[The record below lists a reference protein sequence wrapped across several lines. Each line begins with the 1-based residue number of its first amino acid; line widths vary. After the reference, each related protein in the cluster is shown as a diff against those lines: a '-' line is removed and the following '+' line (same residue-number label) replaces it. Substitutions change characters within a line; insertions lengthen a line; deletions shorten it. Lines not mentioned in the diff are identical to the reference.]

1 MAKGRKD
8 GGRDDFFQNI
18 ILAHHMAMV
27 LDHQY
32 QADKR
37 FNVAI
42 GKDILTPRHIMSQDR
57 KHSDLPLR
65 TRNTLSLRTR
75 TVNKMQGH
83 DGASSGD
90 CERLIFYLV
99 MNLMTWDT
107 LEEAFDKVYDF
118 LRGTGSNLDPKA
130 LYKRLEQ
137 FGKKKFILCPKLRSS
152 WINFCRRKASNR
164 GNRDARG
171 WKAVEIA
178 HGNACIDSLNAEAE
192 EFFQE
197 NPNGG
202 SFKIWVETT
211 DKEKKA
217 ALEQN
222 TDQNQPNWN
231 FEEHLQ
237 MPFKDG
243 GIRNR
248 YKKGEN
254 AKLEGFTLS
263 FEKVEIGLK
272 NENKP
277 LVTRNN
283 SEYKLLTVVV
293 NPK

>member
-1 MAKGRKD
+1 
-8 GGRDDFFQNI
+8 
-18 ILAHHMAMV
+18 
-27 LDHQY
+27 
-32 QADKR
+32 
-37 FNVAI
+37 
-42 GKDILTPRHIMSQDR
+42 
-57 KHSDLPLR
+57 
-65 TRNTLSLRTR
+65 
-75 TVNKMQGH
+75 
-83 DGASSGD
+83 
-90 CERLIFYLV
+90 
-99 MNLMTWDT
+99 MTWFT
-107 LEEAFDKVYDF
+107 LEEALQKVYDF
-118 LRGTGSNLDPKA
+118 LCETGSGLDQKA
-130 LYKRLEQ
+130 IYKRLEQ
-137 FGKKKFILCPKLRSS
+137 FGKKNFIKCAKLRSS
-152 WINFCRRKASNR
+152 WINFCRSKASNR

-171 WKAVEIA
+171 WKKEETA
-178 HGNACIDSLNAEAE
+178 HGNACIDSLNAEGK
-192 EFFQE
+192 EFIQE

-202 SFKIWVETT
+202 RFKIWVETT
-211 DKEKKA
+211 DKEKDA

-263 FEKVEIGLK
+263 FEKVESGLK

-293 NPK
+293 KPK